1 MTLEKIKDIES
12 EIARTQRN
20 KATESHLAI
29 LKAKLSKLRRALLQ
43 PTASKNH
50 IDTGFDISKSGVA
63 RVGFIG
69 FPSVGK
75 STLMNRLTNVKS
87 EVAAYEF
94 TTLTA
99 MPGELKLNNARIQI
113 LDLPGIIEGAKSGKG
128 RGKQVLG
135 MARSCNLVLIVLDST
150 KPLQH
155 KKIIDNE
162 LYGFGMRL
170 NKQKPNIKIT
180 KKDRG
185 GGGLSIINHTKTPTE
200 IFQRVCEE
208 YRVNSSEVKINEG
221 DVDDLI
227 DAIEG
232 NRIYVPSF
240 YVLNK
245 VDGVTLP
252 ELNVLCRMK
261 HVVPISSEKEWG
273 LEYLKDQLWAY
284 LDLVRI
290 YPKPKGQPVDEP
302 VVLKRGRTT
311 VREFCAVIHKDLV
324 KSFKYAIVW
333 GESVKHCPQKV
344 GKDHMLVDGDVIQIV
359 KTY

>member
-1 MTLEKIKDIES
+1 MSLERIKEIEM

-29 LKAKLSKLRRALLQ
+29 IKAKLSKLRRALLTP
-43 PTASKNH
+43 PTKSH
-50 IDTGFDISKSGVA
+50 SIDTGFDISKSGVA

-75 STLMNRLTNVKS
+75 STLMNELTNVVS

-99 MPGELKLNNARIQI
+99 VPGELKINNAKIQI

-135 MARSCNLVLIVLDST
+135 MARSCNLILIVLDST

-162 LYGFGMRL
+162 LYGFGIRI
-170 NKQKPNIKIT
+170 NKKYPNIKIT
-180 KKDRG
+180 KKER
-185 GGGLSIINHTKTPTE
+185 GGLSIINNTSMSNE
-200 IFQRVCEE
+200 IIKDICAE
-208 YRVNSSEVKINEG
+208 YKVNSAEVKINSG
-221 DVDDLI
+221 DIDDLI
-227 DAIEG
+227 DVLEG
-232 NRIYVPSF
+232 NRIYCPAF
-240 YVLNK
+240 YVVNK
-245 VDGVTLP
+245 VDAITLP
-252 ELNVLCRMK
+252 ELEILCRLK
-261 HVVPISSEKEWG
+261 HVVPISSAKSWG
-273 LEYLKDQLWAY
+273 LEHLKDQIWKY

-290 YPKPKGQPVDEP
+290 YPKPKGQPVDDP
-302 VVLKRGRTT
+302 VVLKKGKTS
-311 VREFCAVIHKDLV
+311 VKEFCAVIHKELV

-333 GESVKHCPQKV
+333 GESVKHNPQKV
-344 GKDHMLVDGDVIQIV
+344 GKEHILIDGDVIQIV
-359 KTY
+359 KTN